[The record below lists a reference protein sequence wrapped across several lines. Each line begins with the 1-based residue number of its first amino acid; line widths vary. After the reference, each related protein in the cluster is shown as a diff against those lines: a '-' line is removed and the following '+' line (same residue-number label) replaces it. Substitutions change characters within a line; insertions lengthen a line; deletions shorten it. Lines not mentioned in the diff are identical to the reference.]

1 MPLARGLYYSCR
13 AAASGTPDEATT
25 TTGTTTTT
33 TTMMTMTGTTNTQA
47 ATTTTTITT
56 TASKTN
62 TTTTTTTRTTKKTT
76 STSTTTMLTNT
87 AEHGD
92 CGDGDDAG
100 MTIRYRTDADP
111 YDIMVVKTNQDAC
124 LCSYSNVSAAL
135 TLTRLAPNFSDI
147 FARGLRLAW
156 RGIGNFSGSPDSQTF
171 RASLDTPCSQNFLT
185 SESGLEV

>member
-1 MPLARGLYYSCR
+1 MIRHYHAFFRVATAATCCNDTVRMPLARGLYYSCR

-47 ATTTTTITT
+47 ATTTTTTITT

-111 YDIMVVKTNQDAC
+111 YDIMVVKNKSRCMPLLIQQ
-124 LCSYSNVSAAL
+124 
-135 TLTRLAPNFSDI
+135 RLRCF
-147 FARGLRLAW
+147 
-156 RGIGNFSGSPDSQTF
+156 DSHKTGPKLQRHF
-171 RASLDTPCSQNFLT
+171 RAGI
-185 SESGLEV
+185 EAGLERHREFQWQS